1 MTKGTGSA
9 TMLDDYVVVCLHTY
23 AISSENAQLEP
34 TRGRVGASVTS
45 ACRKVNTNAMRH
57 AGRVGSDSWY
67 RFPDTLLQCR
77 TRLRCRRDQ
86 AVTAR
91 CHLETDTAN

>member
-1 MTKGTGSA
+1 MRSIPQPPAISSMTKGTGSA

-34 TRGRVGASVTS
+34 TRGRVGVSVTS

-57 AGRVGSDSWY
+57 AGRAK
-67 RFPDTLLQCR
+67 C
-77 TRLRCRRDQ
+77 
-86 AVTAR
+86 
-91 CHLETDTAN
+91 